1 MTSQRT
7 VVRAIPSHDVV
18 LRLLVQRATVIPPES
33 AGELTARLKPF
44 FPRVAVFE
52 RQISGERGL
61 YVYRDGR
68 FEPQAPPSWWDA
80 PDIPCVRVSPQTGK
94 LVSVTGSW
102 AALMH
107 ASPADLIGRHFLDFV
122 KPEAHAVAG
131 AMFQA
136 LQTQGEVRSE
146 AVVQRPDDTTLL
158 IEFRAV
164 RRDVDIEVCYRPI
177 ERAELDT
184 HD

>member
-18 LRLLVQRATVIPPES
+18 LRRLVERATAIPPES
-33 AGELTARLKPF
+33 AGELTARLRPF

-68 FEPQAPPSWWDA
+68 YEPQTPPSWWDA
-80 PDIPCVRVSPQTGK
+80 PDVPCVRVSPQTGK

-102 AALMH
+102 AELMH
-107 ASPADLIGRHFLDFV
+107 ASPAELIGRHFLDFV
-122 KPEAHAVAG
+122 KPEARAVAG
-131 AMFQA
+131 AMFEA
-136 LQTQGEVRSE
+136 LQTEGEVHSE
-146 AVVQRPDDTTLL
+146 AVVQRADDTTLL

-164 RRDVDIEVCYRPI
+164 RRDGDIEVCYRAI
-177 ERAELDT
+177 ER
-184 HD
+184 